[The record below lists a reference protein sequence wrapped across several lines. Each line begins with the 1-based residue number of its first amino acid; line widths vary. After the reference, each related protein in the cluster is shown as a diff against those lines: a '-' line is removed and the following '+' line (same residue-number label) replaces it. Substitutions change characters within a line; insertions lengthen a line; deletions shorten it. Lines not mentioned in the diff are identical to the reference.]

1 VARGRRKRKV
11 KTQRESAS
19 KPEFLTI
26 KELAAYL
33 HVHRMTIYRLLRKGH
48 LPGFRVG
55 HIWRFSREEVD
66 RWMRRKSEE

>member
-11 KTQRESAS
+11 KTQRESAA
-19 KPEFLTI
+19 KPELLTI

-33 HVHRMTIYRLLRKGH
+33 HAHRMTIYRLLSKGQ

-55 HIWRFSREEVD
+55 HIWRFRREEVD